1 MEKEQRKYLLKA
13 DVSGIQNYIFDTTS
27 KKAAQNLKARS
38 FYIYVLS
45 HIIEEYLKR
54 EFEVEEVIY
63 NGGGNLLLCLK
74 TEESSISIKTKEL
87 QYSFLTKDIYIH
99 FAWVLYEDENFK
111 AKNKAVNQLLAKN
124 KLSRSI
130 YSSTF
135 QATAYDI
142 DCENIVKQLINA
154 DGFGIIPD
162 ENPKSISLGGFSV
175 SFSNAQKSFKNNI
188 LNKLPKKDSYTLI
201 DFDSIADRALIRNAD
216 SKLAAIKLDVDN
228 LGTVFMN
235 KEKEDYKTLSSG
247 FDIFFSK
254 TLYEKVLK
262 QYIDS
267 GDIYPVFAGGDD
279 CFLIGAWDIIFDVAG
294 KIQQL
299 FTKFQ
304 AEIRSTLSQTEEN
317 DITISA
323 GIVVVNAKFP
333 MIRLAEEAEDAL
345 YLAKASGKNRITVFG
360 EPLTWGEFASAK
372 NIAYQLAELVRKG
385 ESRALIQRV
394 KSSDLGYKS
403 LQNNA
408 VKRRKIEIPKVHR
421 LKYYLRNVKN
431 EENLPLIEKIFDDYT
446 NSLLQDF
453 MSKNTTTNNA
463 LKYPVAARWAE
474 LLTRNL
480 KF

>member
-1 MEKEQRKYLLKA
+1 MEKEQKKYLLKA
-13 DVSGIQNYIFDTTS
+13 DISGIQNYIFDTTS

-38 FYIYVLS
+38 FYIYVLT
-45 HIIEEYLKR
+45 HIIDEYLKR

-74 TEESSISIKTKEL
+74 AEKSAISIKTREL
-87 QYSFLTKDIYIH
+87 QHNFLTRDIYIH

-111 AKNKAVNQLLAKN
+111 EKNRAVNQLLAKN
-124 KLSRSI
+124 KMSKSI
-130 YSSTF
+130 YPASF
-135 QATAYDI
+135 QVTDVEMV
-142 DCENIVKQLINA
+142 CENIVKQLINA
-154 DGFGIIPD
+154 NGFGIIPD
-162 ENPKSISLGGFSV
+162 EKSQDISLAGFSV
-175 SFSNAQKSFKNNI
+175 SFSNSQKSFKNNI
-188 LNKLPKKDSYTLI
+188 INKLPKKDNGTLI

-235 KEKEDYKTLSSG
+235 KEKTDYKKLSGG

-254 TLYEKVLK
+254 TLYEKILK

-304 AEIRSTLSQTEEN
+304 AEIRSALSQTEEN

-333 MIRLAEEAEDAL
+333 MIRLAEEAENAL

-360 EPLTWGEFASAK
+360 EPLTWSEFLSAK
-372 NIAYQLAELVRKG
+372 SIAYQLAELVRKG

-394 KSSDLGYKS
+394 KSSDLGYKN
-403 LQNNA
+403 LQDNA
-408 VKRRKIEIPKVHR
+408 VKRGKIEMPKVHR
-421 LKYYLRNVKN
+421 LKYYLRNVKK
-431 EENLPLIEKIFDDYT
+431 EENLPLIERIFDDYK

-453 MSKNTTTNNA
+453 MSPNATNNA

-474 LLTRNL
+474 LLTKNY
-480 KF
+480 KN